1 MRRGEQAKVP
11 TPGKNKKVAAFGAVC
26 YGKRLFVH
34 HTQPTVNAAG
44 MRLVVRRLLLRAR
57 RTGRKVVLVLDKG
70 TPNHARALHRDLA
83 AAEPRVQAVW
93 LPSYCW
99 NLNLIER
106 LWKHIKGSRVANAL
120 FRSYR
125 HFVGHVN
132 KALEDFALHPDLTF
146 PAAKRDKRN
155 KRGRTFGKT

>member
-26 YGKRLFVH
+26 YGRRLFVH
-34 HTQPTVNAAG
+34 HTQPTVNSAG
-44 MRLVVRRLLLRAR
+44 MRLIVRRLLRRAR

-70 TPNHARALHRDLA
+70 SPNHAHALHRELA
-83 AAEPRVQAVW
+83 AAEPRVEAVW

-99 NLNLIER
+99 DLNLIER
-106 LWKHIKGSRVANAL
+106 LWKHIKGSRVADVL

-125 HFVGHVN
+125 HFVDHL
-132 KALEDFALHPDLTF
+132 KEALEDFARHPDLTF
-146 PAAKRDKRN
+146 PAAEPDKRR